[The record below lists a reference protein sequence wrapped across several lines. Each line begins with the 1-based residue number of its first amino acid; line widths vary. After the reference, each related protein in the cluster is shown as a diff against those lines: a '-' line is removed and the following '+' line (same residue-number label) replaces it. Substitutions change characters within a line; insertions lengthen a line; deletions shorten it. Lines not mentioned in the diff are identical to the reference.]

1 MRLRPLFVRC
11 KFTPRADTR
20 AASSIIQEKAS
31 TLPARLRRGG
41 GCKISTVWH
50 GSNVSSTASTWNCPP
65 VHHSATPPLR
75 HSAFCIDG
83 CDLSMLY
90 QQGADDLDLHRA
102 SSSGSATMLSLRR
115 AWLVKDADDP
125 SIFSAFG
132 KKQAAQTFAP
142 AAGCRLAVI
151 NPHPQKQNVPV
162 RQVVSRAGSRNK
174 GWANRRL
181 RVCDGV
187 FSLGND
193 GEGKFL
199 DRTTLEMKASF
210 LDVGGRVS
218 MPIGLILCYSTKA
231 PQSNLVIKSPKATRA
246 GSSESSRTDLPNLQI
261 PCSATVKGFA
271 RNTSPLGASC
281 FNTWSKSF
289 NWAIGMFREKEYRKS
304 YQASIFN
311 IRSFFPSTISYSVKS
326 PLG

>member
-1 MRLRPLFVRC
+1 MGAMCRQLRLRGTVC
-11 KFTPRADTR
+11 
-20 AASSIIQEKAS
+20 QS
-31 TLPARLRRGG
+31 T
-41 GCKISTVWH
+41 
-50 GSNVSSTASTWNCPP
+50 
-65 VHHSATPPLR
+65 TPPLR

-90 QQGADDLDLHRA
+90 RQGADDLDLHGA

-199 DRTTLEMKASF
+199 DKNYSGDESKF
-210 LDVGGRVS
+210 LGCWWPCLDADRSNFMLLDQG
-218 MPIGLILCYSTKA
+218 A
-231 PQSNLVIKSPKATRA
+231 PEQPRH
-246 GSSESSRTDLPNLQI
+246 
-261 PCSATVKGFA
+261 
-271 RNTSPLGASC
+271 
-281 FNTWSKSF
+281 
-289 NWAIGMFREKEYRKS
+289 
-304 YQASIFN
+304 
-311 IRSFFPSTISYSVKS
+311 
-326 PLG
+326 

>member
-1 MRLRPLFVRC
+1 
-11 KFTPRADTR
+11 
-20 AASSIIQEKAS
+20 
-31 TLPARLRRGG
+31 
-41 GCKISTVWH
+41 
-50 GSNVSSTASTWNCPP
+50 
-65 VHHSATPPLR
+65 
-75 HSAFCIDG
+75 
-83 CDLSMLY
+83 
-90 QQGADDLDLHRA
+90 
-102 SSSGSATMLSLRR
+102 MLSLRR

-261 PCSATVKGFA
+261 PCSATV
-271 RNTSPLGASC
+271 L
-281 FNTWSKSF
+281 
-289 NWAIGMFREKEYRKS
+289 
-304 YQASIFN
+304 
-311 IRSFFPSTISYSVKS
+311 
-326 PLG
+326 

>member
-1 MRLRPLFVRC
+1 MCRQLRLRGTVC
-11 KFTPRADTR
+11 
-20 AASSIIQEKAS
+20 QS
-31 TLPARLRRGG
+31 T
-41 GCKISTVWH
+41 
-50 GSNVSSTASTWNCPP
+50 
-65 VHHSATPPLR
+65 TPPLR

-83 CDLSMLY
+83 CDLSMPY
-90 QQGADDLDLHRA
+90 RQGADDLDLHRA

-199 DRTTLEMKASF
+199 DKNYSGDESKFPGCLVA
-210 LDVGGRVS
+210 VS
-218 MPIGLILCYSTKA
+218 RC
-231 PQSNLVIKSPKATRA
+231 
-246 GSSESSRTDLPNLQI
+246 
-261 PCSATVKGFA
+261 
-271 RNTSPLGASC
+271 
-281 FNTWSKSF
+281 
-289 NWAIGMFREKEYRKS
+289 
-304 YQASIFN
+304 
-311 IRSFFPSTISYSVKS
+311 RSV
-326 PLG
+326 